1 MSIRIAIGQV
11 NPRLGDLQANLALYE
26 ERIGHAAADKTQL
39 LLFPELSLTG
49 YMLRDTVPT
58 VALTLDA
65 PEIKQLM
72 ALSRKLS
79 FVAGLVEESADHRF
93 FNSAVYFEDG
103 EIRHVHR
110 KVYLPTYGMFDEQRY
125 FARGD
130 RVRAFDT
137 KFGRMALLIC
147 EDLWHPSTIYLAALD
162 GALAVLCPSASP
174 LRGIVDQQS
183 QDDNARYWEMLNRV
197 YAETYSLFM
206 IYGNRCGFEDG
217 VGFWG
222 GSEIVDPFGERLA
235 KARYYDEDFIA
246 VDASFEA
253 VRRKRTMSP
262 LLRDEDLD
270 LTINELMRIRERPGA
285 KIVQRFKGSKVQGRT
300 NAEEITR
307 RKKSICPAN
316 FNRSLAMTQI
326 PTNTALLRQIL
337 VAFIRNEVR
346 KTGLAR
352 VVVGLSGG
360 VDSALSA
367 MLAAEALG
375 RQNVLGV
382 LMPYKSSN
390 PDSQGP
396 CRDGR
401 AKERYR
407 VDVGRDHGA
416 DRRLFCRL
424 PRCRRAPARQQDGA
438 RAHDDSL

>member
-1 MSIRIAIGQV
+1 MSTRISIAQV
-11 NPRLGDLQANLALYE
+11 NPRLGDLQANLALYQ
-26 ERIGHAAADKTQL
+26 ERIGHAAADKAKL

-49 YMLRDTVPT
+49 YMLRDTVPA
-58 VALTLDA
+58 VALKLDS

-72 ALSRKLS
+72 ALSRQVP
-79 FVAGLVEESADHRF
+79 FVAGLVEESADHKF

-130 RVRAFDT
+130 RVRAFDS
-137 KFGRMALLIC
+137 KFGRLALLIC

-217 VGFWG
+217 IGFWG
-222 GSEIVDPFGERLA
+222 GSEIIDPFGARLA

-246 VDASFEA
+246 VDAGFEA

-270 LTINELMRIRERPGA
+270 LTINELMRIRERPGIE
-285 KIVQRFKGSKVQGRT
+285 IVQRLKSSKVQGR
-300 NAEEITR
+300 
-307 RKKSICPAN
+307 RK
-316 FNRSLAMTQI
+316 
-326 PTNTALLRQIL
+326 
-337 VAFIRNEVR
+337 
-346 KTGLAR
+346 
-352 VVVGLSGG
+352 
-360 VDSALSA
+360 
-367 MLAAEALG
+367 
-375 RQNVLGV
+375 
-382 LMPYKSSN
+382 
-390 PDSQGP
+390 
-396 CRDGR
+396 
-401 AKERYR
+401 
-407 VDVGRDHGA
+407 
-416 DRRLFCRL
+416 
-424 PRCRRAPARQQDGA
+424 APKK
-438 RAHDDSL
+438 